1 VEPLNPRDRVLNALT
16 GKSVDRIP
24 VTAVTQT
31 GTVEFMEA
39 TGARWPEA
47 HSNPE
52 LMVKLALAAYELAG
66 LETARIPFG
75 LTVLA
80 DALGAEV
87 NMGTIDRQPSVRE
100 HPYSS
105 GLSEF
110 KIPENLLEL
119 KRIPVVL
126 EAVHLL
132 KEKVGGSLPVIVGFE
147 GPATL
152 AGHLMGIERM
162 AIWTRKKP
170 VEVKRAL
177 EAATEV
183 NVRYA
188 EALVKA
194 GADVLVPCDPSASS
208 DLFNPK
214 DFEAMIKPFLAR
226 LAEEIRAVKVLHIC
240 GKVTPIVRA
249 MAETGYD
256 SLSIEEKVNMKEA
269 KRLAGDL
276 ATIVGNISPA
286 KTLLLGTPQEVK
298 KESVQAINDG
308 ADALAPGCGL
318 APRTPIANLKAMVE
332 AALKYKS

>member
-1 VEPLNPRDRVLNALT
+1 MNPRDRVLNALT

>member
-1 VEPLNPRDRVLNALT
+1 MNPRDRVLNALT

-105 GLSEF
+105 GMSEF

>member
-1 VEPLNPRDRVLNALT
+1 MEPLNPRDRVLNALT
-16 GKSVDRIP
+16 GRSVDRIP

-152 AGHLMGIERM
+152 AGHLLGIERM

-170 VEVKRAL
+170 EEVKKAL

-183 NVRYA
+183 TIRYA
-188 EALVKA
+188 EALVEA
-194 GADVLVPCDPSASS
+194 GADVIVPCDPSASS
-208 DLFNPK
+208 DIFSPR
-214 DFEAMIKPFLAR
+214 DFEAVIKPFL
-226 LAEEIRAVKVLHIC
+226 
-240 GKVTPIVRA
+240 
-249 MAETGYD
+249 
-256 SLSIEEKVNMKEA
+256 
-269 KRLAGDL
+269 
-276 ATIVGNISPA
+276 
-286 KTLLLGTPQEVK
+286 
-298 KESVQAINDG
+298 
-308 ADALAPGCGL
+308 
-318 APRTPIANLKAMVE
+318 
-332 AALKYKS
+332 